1 MVDTTE
7 LQFVRTFVGSVM
19 TGYTIKTYSE
29 AKKLKS
35 IDDTQRG
42 IVHPGEIL
50 IMDAVYYVSRYELE
64 LSDATE
70 AALTTGIKNLIA
82 GIALYNRRQ
91 TGPTQIASMTHLRP
105 ISGSKSEEG
114 GINKRW
120 KIILNLDVTWSVG

>member
-7 LQFVRTFVGSVM
+7 LQWVRTFVGSVM

-29 AKKLKS
+29 SKKLKN

-50 IMDAVYYVSRYELE
+50 KMDAVYYVTRYELE
-64 LSDATE
+64 IADATE
-70 AALTTGIKNLIA
+70 AAITTGIKNLIA

-91 TGPTQIASMTHLRP
+91 TGPTQIASMTHLRVV
-105 ISGSKSEEG
+105 SGSKFEEG

-120 KIILNLDVTWSVG
+120 KIKLNLDVTWSVG